1 MDNSKDK
8 ELDSYG
14 VWVKRNVDNE
24 ESIDLTLDDDTFADL
39 PDLDDSN
46 IFEDSDFSDMFKD
59 NDVFNTDKNK
69 FFDDNDSTLTNDEL
83 ANITNGVQAE
93 EIELDNTIEDSTDS
107 LTIDDDI
114 QFDDNAID
122 MNFDAF
128 SDTEISSEDLNIET
142 SEVVDM
148 NFDDSTDIFTE
159 EFTDFNIEETVPETT
174 QPIEVSAT
182 TETETEE
189 TEISLDSFEE
199 EISLDDFMDE
209 GFSDDSVAAG
219 NNGYEPGKEPKA
231 VSSSETEE
239 ISLDDFVDFMEETPK
254 ETQAEEIID
263 EKPLDM
269 EINFDDSVD
278 SVETEENSSVISS
291 DIDDDFDFEE
301 TTESVESFEV
311 AESFESNI
319 PTTEVSMDDFESE
332 EIDLSDFGI
341 DANAEETAVTQD
353 VEASKAKE
361 TLVDY
366 DLSVGEE
373 ENLSSAPIV
382 NEIKDKKEDES
393 SQPEQIV
400 QQPTV
405 PEGSTVVE
413 TSLLQQ
419 IVADLSSLKNEINS
433 LKKDL
438 SDLSTE
444 KTISQPEV
452 SEDIEIPEDTTSSG
466 GFFDTDDT
474 DDTIALSGDEL
485 ENIMNSA
492 DFTEEAQSNFE
503 TTETTPSEVPTE
515 KEFDSETVVVPEE
528 PQIEETSVDIEDEIN
543 DFDIEEENENAIVET
558 ETSDVNVPAIED
570 EIQAT
575 ENIIDENEII
585 NEDDTISED
594 SIFQISSE
602 TENENDS
609 IEIENITDENI
620 TEETFEENEIIYS
633 DEVENNAEETIE
645 TEVIEEKQEEPS
657 AEENITDDFDN
668 SFALPDG
675 IELSNDDATEEVI
688 LSSDSEE
695 DVPVEESVTEEVV
708 EEESIETA
716 ITVEPT
722 DEIIEDTFV
731 KEEFNNEEVEE
742 TTIEEDLVVEPQET
756 SLSETIIEDST
767 EDDFSMDD
775 DLDFTFNDNLDDTD
789 DSLPEEISIPTED
802 SNNLEIDDIFVESSE
817 TDFIDDSISSDE
829 DFNSLNVDE
838 TADEII
844 EDSTI
849 EASFEDITEEAN
861 LEDETLEISNIIEE
875 TVDIPSEETAIDEIN
890 IEESVEEEISDEVVI
905 DAPIETSFE
914 DNEEQITI
922 EETTPTFE
930 DEITETNDSD
940 SLNTSFKDEI
950 EQISTEEI
958 ETDDSTEIDA
968 DIPTVSDIVENA
980 NKPVEENTVVESS
993 FETTVAPTST
1003 PSVPTGSSGSGT
1015 DLRSEIKSVLLYM
1028 DQLLENLPEEKIME
1042 FAKSEEFTTYK
1053 KLFSELGLS

>member
-159 EFTDFNIEETVPETT
+159 EFTDFNIEETVSETT

-319 PTTEVSMDDFESE
+319 STTEVSMDDFESE

-444 KTISQPEV
+444 KTIPQPEV

-466 GFFDTDDT
+466 GFFDSDDT

-515 KEFDSETVVVPEE
+515 EEFDSETVVVPEE

-543 DFDIEEENENAIVET
+543 DFDFEEENENAIVET

-620 TEETFEENEIIYS
+620 TEETFEENEIINS

-708 EEESIETA
+708 EEESVETA

-742 TTIEEDLVVEPQET
+742 NTI
-756 SLSETIIEDST
+756 

-775 DLDFTFNDNLDDTD
+775 ELDFTFNDNLDDTD

-922 EETTPTFE
+922 EETTPTF
-930 DEITETNDSD
+930 
-940 SLNTSFKDEI
+940 KDEI

-958 ETDDSTEIDA
+958 ETDNSTEIDA